1 MILFRAL
8 KAPAILGF
16 CRDRQSG
23 QGAPSGGQL
32 PEGLPLGAFSVSS
45 YGPKPGQRCAPGVSA
60 SSRQLQVLPHSTAQ
74 PTPPPQ
80 DPCLLPSLNPRGSV
94 PTIPALKSWEGHK
107 SLGPL
112 PILPK
117 GAKYWRHRPTSQ
129 DASPS
134 AVGVAHESPPSESDT
149 ELRSGTF

>member
-45 YGPKPGQRCAPGVSA
+45 YGPKPGQICPPGVPA
-60 SSRQLQVLPHSTAQ
+60 SSLQLRALPHSTAH
-74 PTPPPQ
+74 PTPPPH
-80 DPCLLPSLNPRGSV
+80 DPCLLPSLNPRGNFS
-94 PTIPALKSWEGHK
+94 TIPALKSWERHK
-107 SLGPL
+107 RLGP
-112 PILPK
+112 PPFLPK
-117 GAKYWRHRPTSQ
+117 GAKCWRHHPTSQ

-134 AVGVAHESPPSESDT
+134 AVAVVHESPPSESDT
-149 ELRSGTF
+149 ELRSVTF